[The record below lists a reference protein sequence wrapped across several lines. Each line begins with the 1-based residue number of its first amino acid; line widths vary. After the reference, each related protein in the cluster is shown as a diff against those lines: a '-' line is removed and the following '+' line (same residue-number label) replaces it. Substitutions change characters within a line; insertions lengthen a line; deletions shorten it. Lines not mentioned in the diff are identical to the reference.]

1 MNIDERMNSIHVGT
15 FHPRTR
21 RSVVHNPALA
31 GSLSL
36 PSSPVSCRALFQVC
50 LPRLRSSSRNFALRR
65 LQAIPKRFCLFTTR
79 PPKRRSEKNKKRNI
93 NKGKKKKNRKKE
105 RRRRRRPGISSG
117 SGRRRIR
124 RRAAAGG
131 EALRCCFGYSLLFT
145 IRQKTRR
152 RSSQQQWKNKTERQ
166 TKR

>member
-1 MNIDERMNSIHVGT
+1 MDERMKSIHVGT
-15 FHPRTR
+15 FHPRTH

-65 LQAIPKRFCLFTTR
+65 LQAIPKRFCLFTTG
-79 PPKRRSEKNKKRNI
+79 PLKKKKR
-93 NKGKKKKNRKKE
+93 KEKKTKHKQGKKKKNRKKE
-105 RRRRRRPGISSG
+105 TRRRRRRRRPGISSG

-131 EALRCCFGYSLLFT
+131 GELRCCLGILYS
-145 IRQKTRR
+145 
-152 RSSQQQWKNKTERQ
+152 S
-166 TKR
+166 